1 MENYLLTP
9 LAAQTMQEL
18 VRPPLPMVWWLA
30 PIGAVVALAF
40 AFYFYRSVMSESE
53 GTPLMIEIAQA
64 VRDGA
69 MAYLKRQYRVVAIV
83 FALLFALF
91 LLLSLLRLQNPVVP
105 VAFLTGGFFSALCG
119 FFGMKA
125 ATNASARTAH
135 AASQSLNGGLQIAL
149 RAGAVM
155 GLVVVGFALLDIA
168 VWFLILY
175 YAFPAVFP
183 NSFLSGANP
192 LPQITA
198 TMLSFGMGA
207 STQALFARVGGG
219 IYTKA
224 ADVGADLVGKVEQ
237 NIPEDDPRNPATIAD
252 NVGDNVGDVAGMGAD
267 LYESYAGSIL
277 ATAALGVA
285 AVATAGTAFLGDLAL
300 IEMQLRYMA
309 TPMVLAAVGVVL
321 SIIGIFLV
329 RTSDE
334 ANQERLIA
342 ALSRGLYGSS
352 IGIAVLAIPVVMVLQ
367 LPNAWAIWV
376 SIVTGLVVG
385 IVVGKTTEYY
395 TSHAFKPTRKIA
407 GQAEMSPATLMIEG
421 LAVGMESGGVPV
433 AAISIGIAVSFFVA
447 GGQSNTLMGLYG
459 VGIAAVG
466 MLSTLGFT
474 LATDAYGPIA
484 DNAGGNAE
492 MAGLDPMVR
501 QRTDQLDAVGNT
513 TAAIGKGFA
522 IGSAALTSLAL
533 LAAYLEE
540 VRLGLTELRGIE
552 QLEVAGRML
561 QVSSM
566 TIEDFVAYFH
576 ISLFN
581 PNLLIGLFA
590 GSATAFYFSA
600 MTMRAVGNAAGA
612 MVDEV
617 RRQFRELPGILSGE
631 QKPDYAQCVEISTAA
646 AQREMVAPALLA
658 IVVPVVV
665 GVVFGVAGVLGLLAG
680 GLATGFVLAIMMANA
695 GGAWDNAKKYIE
707 EGAHGGKGST
717 AHKAAVVGDTV
728 GDPFKD
734 TAGPS
739 LNILIKLMSMVS
751 VVTAGLVVA
760 FGQNGLLGLL
770 VDFLS
775 R

>member
-18 VRPPLPMVWWLA
+18 VRPPLPLVWWLA

-277 ATAALGVA
+277 ATAALGV
-285 AVATAGTAFLGDLAL
+285 
-300 IEMQLRYMA
+300 
-309 TPMVLAAVGVVL
+309 AAVGVVL